1 MNLNSWSPL
10 EEAFFPK
17 SNFNDQNVKLP
28 YLTVDNF
35 PDLGLLTSL
44 RFLEWVI
51 QNPNGVISLPTGKTP
66 EYFIKWTHYLLK
78 NWKSPKVSS
87 LLEKYNFKTNQK
99 PNLSNLKFVQI
110 DEFYPLDPIQKNSFY
125 DYVKHFYIDGFKL
138 LLEKSLL
145 INSREID
152 LYNKE
157 PWEQVF
163 PESKIDL
170 SLRYRNPISLH
181 EEKQQESI
189 YLIDQWCN
197 EYEEKIRSL
206 GGIGFFLGGIGP
218 DGHIAFNVR
227 GSDHNSTT
235 RLMETNFETQAAA
248 ATDLGGIEISKNRLV
263 ITIGL
268 GTITYNENATAII
281 IAAGEAKSA
290 MIQKSLESAP
300 TIKFPAT
307 CLQKLNNSRF
317 YLTVGATKKLTNYK
331 NVYWENKDW
340 NLKKSQRALLHL
352 AKEKN
357 TFGKKISLN
366 ELREDSIC
374 KNIPN
379 LSENTVSE
387 IIDSID
393 AKVKKGIEQEKDQ
406 VYYHTGPHHDD
417 IMLGMMPH
425 IIHLIR
431 EPTNKHIF
439 TNMTSGFTSVTNSF
453 IRKIIKKTLD
463 LFHSDK
469 IQMINYDNFFTD
481 GYKYRWDKD
490 VYHYLDKIA
499 NNDIQGQNRGL
510 SHRVVRALVEV
521 YGVESK
527 KQLEKRLKTIL
538 EELDNSYDGQKN
550 SPKIQKLK
558 GMVREYEEEL
568 VWANYGV
575 RVQDVNHLRLGFYQG
590 EIFTEQ
596 PEDLRD
602 VAPVL
607 EQLKKINPTVIS
619 LALDPEGSGPD
630 THYKVLQTIAE
641 AVRQWSKIKDLSNLR
656 IWGYRNVWYKFDLAE
671 ADIIVPVT
679 LNSLSIMNSTFMN
692 CYLSQ
697 KEASFP
703 SYDFDGPFSELSQKI
718 WVNQHRDLQLML
730 GRDYWYRNESPHLRA
745 VHGAVYLKEM
755 NVSSF
760 LSIARN
766 LADAVEG
773 SALFKDS
780 I

>member
-1 MNLNSWSPL
+1 MNPINWSPL
-10 EEAFFPK
+10 EEAFFK
-17 SNFNDQNVKLP
+17 ENQFNDTNTKIP
-28 YLTVDNF
+28 YLTVENF

-51 QNPNGVISLPTGKTP
+51 QNPEGVASLPTGKTP

-78 NWKSPKVSS
+78 NWEKPKVQSI
-87 LLEKYNFKTNQK
+87 LEKYNLTNQDK
-99 PNLSNLKFVQI
+99 PNLSGLRFVQI
-110 DEFYPLDPIQKNSFY
+110 DEFYPLDPLQKNSFY
-125 DYVKHFYIDGFKL
+125 DYVKHFYLDGFSMSF
-138 LLEKSLL
+138 EKSLL
-145 INSREID
+145 INSREIS

-157 PWEQVF
+157 KWENIF
-163 PESKIDL
+163 PDSKIDL
-170 SLRYRNPISLH
+170 SLRYRNPISSL
-181 EEKQQESI
+181 EKKQQESV

-197 EYEEKIRSL
+197 EYEEKIRSI

-268 GTITYNENATAII
+268 GTITYNKNVTAII
-281 IAAGEAKSA
+281 IAAGEAKAS
-290 MIQKSLESAP
+290 MIKKSLESDSS
-300 TIKFPAT
+300 IKYPAT
-307 CLQKLNNSRF
+307 SLQKLSNSRF
-317 YLTVGATKKLTNYK
+317 YLTTGATKKLTSFNSA
-331 NVYWENKDW
+331 YWNSESWDS
-340 NLKKSQRALLHL
+340 KKSQKALLHL

-357 TFGKKISLN
+357 IYGKKLILKDL
-366 ELREDSIC
+366 EEDAIC
-374 KNIPN
+374 KKIPN
-379 LSENTVSE
+379 LSDTTVDE
-387 IIDSID
+387 IINSIHL
-393 AKVKKGIEQEKDQ
+393 KVKKGIKQEKNQ

-417 IMLGMMPH
+417 IMLGMLPH

-431 EPTNKHIF
+431 EPSNQHIF

-453 IRKIIKKTLD
+453 IRKIIVNTSALIKND
-463 LFHSDK
+463 R
-469 IQMINYDNFFTD
+469 IQMIDYDDFFTD
-481 GYKYRWDKD
+481 GYKKRWDKD

-499 NNDIQGQNRGL
+499 NNDKEGQNRGL

-521 YGVESK
+521 YNVK
-527 KQLEKRLKTIL
+527 NKDQLNDQLNQIIH
-538 EELDNSYDGQKN
+538 ELDDSYDGQKN
-550 SPKIQKLK
+550 SSKIQKLK

-575 RVQDVNHLRLGFYQG
+575 RVKDVHHLRLGFYQG

-596 PEDLRD
+596 PENDRD
-602 VAPVL
+602 VIPVL
-607 EQLKKINPTVIS
+607 EQLKSLNPTVIS

-641 AVRQWSKIKDLSNLR
+641 AVRQWSKVKDLSNLR

-697 KEASFP
+697 KDASFP
-703 SYDFDGPFSELSQKI
+703 SYEHDGPFSELSQKI

-730 GRDYWYRNESPHLRA
+730 GRDYWYRNENPHLRA

-755 NVSSF
+755 DVLSF
-760 LSIARN
+760 LKIARN

-773 SALFKDS
+773 SALFKS
-780 I
+780 